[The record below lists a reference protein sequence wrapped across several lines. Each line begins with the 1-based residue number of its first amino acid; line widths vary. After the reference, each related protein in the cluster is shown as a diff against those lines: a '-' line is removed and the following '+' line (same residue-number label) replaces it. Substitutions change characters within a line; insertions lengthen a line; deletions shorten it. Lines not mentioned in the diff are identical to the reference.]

1 MSTIPPGMSSEASPE
16 SAAWNVRVRYEMEY
30 NIWEHALK
38 ILLKWMPVK
47 YRLCHGTVRRDQD

>member
-30 NIWEHALK
+30 NI
-38 ILLKWMPVK
+38 
-47 YRLCHGTVRRDQD
+47 